1 MGKASPSTFTDEQGR
16 LFGSEARR
24 LRADAGFNL
33 RQFAELIGVTENY
46 YCKIE
51 HGKKCPSPQL
61 ADRIANAF
69 DTTAEQMLGAKS
81 SDPKP
86 SDDTVW
92 AFRKNYGAMLKE
104 HRDAKG
110 LPSRVI
116 AGALGVPTQVYKEWE
131 QGLSSIT
138 DTQMDTLNR
147 LLGIGEKPTVVIETE
162 VVKVPAEVPSE
173 ICDIILGHI
182 KDLDVDT
189 DEQKKVWRYF
199 TDMRISAEERR
210 LFG

>member
-1 MGKASPSTFTDEQGR
+1 MGKGSPSTFTDEQGR

-69 DTTAEQMLGAKS
+69 DTTAEQMLVAKL
-81 SDPKP
+81 PELGV
-86 SDDTVW
+86 SDDKVW
-92 AFRKNYGAMLKE
+92 EFRKKYGAALKQ
-104 HRDAKG
+104 HREEKG
-110 LPSRVI
+110 LPCSVV
-116 AGALGVPTQVYKEWE
+116 AGALGIPTAVYKEYE
-131 QGLSSIT
+131 QGLCSIT
-138 DTQMDTLNR
+138 DRQMELLDK
-147 LLGIGEKPTVVIETE
+147 LLGIGEKPKVVEKEIIVE
-162 VVKVPAEVPSE
+162 VPAEVPTG
-173 ICDIILGHI
+173 ICDTILTHI
-182 KDLDVDT
+182 KDLQISE
-189 DEQKKVWRYF
+189 DEQKEVWRYF
-199 TDMRISAEERR
+199 SKIKLDAEERR